1 MTLGPLGNAVPG
13 PFTTVISPACTAS
26 MMQAGIRIAPL
37 DVVRVAPVGPHARG
51 GKLRRGFVL
60 RAGHS

>member
-13 PFTTVISPACTAS
+13 PFTAVISPACTAS
-26 MMQAGIRIAPL
+26 MTQAGIRIAPL
-37 DVVRVAPVGPHARG
+37 DVVLVARVGPNASG

-60 RAGHS
+60 RAGLS